1 MKIKEIFGD
10 LAARVVFHMEAAPVG
25 LKCSFKIFVLTE
37 PELIEQLKKKDRSA
51 FKTIVDTW
59 QDMVFNTAIGIL
71 QNAEDAEDVT
81 QETFIQVFES
91 IATFKGESKFSTW
104 VYRITVSKAMDHIRR
119 KKRKKR
125 FAFIQSLY
133 GKDDR
138 PVIDPPDFFHPGVS
152 MENKE
157 NAAVLFKAM
166 EKLPANQKTA
176 FILNKVEGLSYSEI
190 GDIMK
195 LSESAVDALLQRAKG
210 NLKKI
215 LHEYYE
221 SLNKN

>member
-1 MKIKEIFGD
+1 MIE
-10 LAARVVFHMEAAPVG
+10 E
-25 LKCSFKIFVLTE
+25 T
-37 PELIEQLKKKDRSA
+37 ELIERLKKKDRAA
-51 FKTIVDTW
+51 FKNIVDTW
-59 QDMVFNTAIGIL
+59 QDLVYNTAIGIL

-81 QETFIQVFES
+81 QETFMQAFES
-91 IATFKGESKFSTW
+91 VSSFKGESKFSTW
-104 VYRITVSKAMDHIRR
+104 LYRITVSKAMDHIRK

-133 GKDDR
+133 GKNDK

-166 EKLPANQKTA
+166 EQLPPNQKTA
-176 FILNKVEGLSYSEI
+176 FVLNKVEGLSYIEI
-190 GDIMK
+190 GGIMK
-195 LSESAVDALLQRAKG
+195 ITDSAVDALLHRAKA

-215 LHEYYE
+215 LKDYYTA
-221 SLNKN
+221 LNKN

>member
-1 MKIKEIFGD
+1 MD
-10 LAARVVFHMEAAPVG
+10 
-25 LKCSFKIFVLTE
+25 
-37 PELIEQLKKKDRSA
+37 LIELLKKKDRAA
-51 FKTIVDTW
+51 FKSVVETW
-59 QDMVFNTAIGIL
+59 QDMVYNTAIGIL

-81 QETFIQVFES
+81 QETFMQAFES
-91 IATFKGESKFSTW
+91 VASFKGESKFSTW
-104 VYRITVSKAMDHIRR
+104 LYRITVSKAMDHIRK

-133 GKDDR
+133 GKNDR

-166 EKLPANQKTA
+166 EQLPPNQKTA
-176 FILNKVEGLSYSEI
+176 FVLNKVEGLSYLEI
-190 GDIMK
+190 GEVMK
-195 LSESAVDALLQRAKG
+195 ITDSAVDALLHRAKA

-215 LHEYYE
+215 LKDYYIAI
-221 SLNKN
+221 NKN

>member
-1 MKIKEIFGD
+1 M
-10 LAARVVFHMEAAPVG
+10 
-25 LKCSFKIFVLTE
+25 TE
-37 PELIEQLKKKDRSA
+37 ETELIELLKQKDRAA
-51 FKTIVDTW
+51 FKKIVETW
-59 QDMVFNTAIGIL
+59 QNMVYNTALGIL

-81 QETFIQVFES
+81 QETFIQVYES
-91 IATFKGESKFSTW
+91 VSSFKGESKFSTW
-104 VYRITVSKAMDHIRR
+104 VYRITVSKATDHIRK

-133 GKDDR
+133 GKNDA

-166 EKLPANQKTA
+166 EQLPGNQKTA
-176 FILNKVEGLSYSEI
+176 FVLNKIEGLSYIEI
-190 GDIMK
+190 GNVLKVSD
-195 LSESAVDALLQRAKG
+195 SAVDALLQRARA

-215 LHEYYE
+215 LKEYY
-221 SLNKN
+221 SSFNKEGL

>member
-1 MKIKEIFGD
+1 MIEK
-10 LAARVVFHMEAAPVG
+10 
-25 LKCSFKIFVLTE
+25 
-37 PELIEQLKKKDRSA
+37 ELIELLKQKDRAA
-51 FKTIVDTW
+51 FKNLVDTW
-59 QDMVFNTAIGIL
+59 QDMVYNTAIGIL

-91 IATFKGESKFSTW
+91 VFSFKGESKFSTW
-104 VYRITVSKAMDHIRR
+104 IYRITISKAMDHIRK

-133 GKDDR
+133 GKNDK
-138 PVIDPPDFFHPGVS
+138 PLIDPPDFFHPGVS

-166 EKLPANQKTA
+166 EQLPPNQKTA
-176 FILNKVEGLSYSEI
+176 FILNKVEGLSYLEI
-190 GDIMK
+190 GDVMK
-195 LSESAVDALLQRAKG
+195 LSESAVDALLHRAKA

-215 LHEYYE
+215 LKDYYAT
-221 SLNKN
+221 LNKN

>member
-1 MKIKEIFGD
+1 MIE
-10 LAARVVFHMEAAPVG
+10 E
-25 LKCSFKIFVLTE
+25 T
-37 PELIEQLKKKDRSA
+37 ELIERLKKKDRAA
-51 FKTIVDTW
+51 FKNIVDTW
-59 QDMVFNTAIGIL
+59 QDLVYNTAIGIL

-81 QETFIQVFES
+81 QETFMQAFES
-91 IATFKGESKFSTW
+91 VSSFKGESKFSTW
-104 VYRITVSKAMDHIRR
+104 LYRITVSKAMDHIRK

-133 GKDDR
+133 GKNDQ

-166 EKLPANQKTA
+166 EQLPPNQKTA
-176 FILNKVEGLSYSEI
+176 FVLNKVEGLSYIEI
-190 GDIMK
+190 GDVMK
-195 LSESAVDALLQRAKG
+195 ITDSAVDALLHRAKA

-215 LHEYYE
+215 LNDYYTA
-221 SLNKN
+221 LNKN